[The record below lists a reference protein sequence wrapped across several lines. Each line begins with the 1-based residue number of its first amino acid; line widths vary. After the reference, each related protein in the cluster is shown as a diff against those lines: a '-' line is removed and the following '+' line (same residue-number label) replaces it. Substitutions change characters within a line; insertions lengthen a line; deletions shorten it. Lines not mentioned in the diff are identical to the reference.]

1 MAVFIAVETDGS
13 EKPQTRNGSPRNI
26 GDESTTKPYAATI
39 LRQLHALR
47 GQKYVQETKVA
58 GDERKKAAL
67 KEVLKL

>member
-1 MAVFIAVETDGS
+1 MAKA
-13 EKPQTRNGSPRNI
+13 GSPRNI